1 MQPHLFE
8 QKEFTEEGIMPDEST
23 MKMID
28 AALERNAV
36 SFKSSLEDSMN
47 EKIAT
52 ELRDKK
58 MEMASKMFG
67 EENSLEMQVKN
78 VDRKKKEAAMD
89 QNDIAKKGSSPVKG

>member
-1 MQPHLFE
+1 MQLHLFE

-36 SFKSSLEDSMN
+36 SFKSSLEDTMN
-47 EKIAT
+47 ERIAT

-58 MEMASKMFG
+58 MELASKMF
-67 EENSLEMQVKN
+67 EEDSKEAQMSIVSK
-78 VDRKKKEAAMD
+78 KKKEAAMD
-89 QNDIAKKGSSPVKG
+89 QNDIAMKGTSPAKA